1 MSAILLLI
9 IKMWIIYLCVFSPK
23 NFDVLFRVNISI
35 KQKQTTDH
43 CLFTTMYGIPQNSHL
58 GAAVWWE
65 ERKLRKSCIRSGD
78 EEPVFVLTVRRSRV
92 QEASIKP
99 SWYKTH
105 TVTRAHLSGL
115 WHARCWIG
123 THLHYAFGLQA
134 AGMDASVMVG
144 RGTGGA
150 AVFILIVFIV
160 LLGARSSRAQKG
172 TWTSEGG

>member
-1 MSAILLLI
+1 
-9 IKMWIIYLCVFSPK
+9 
-23 NFDVLFRVNISI
+23 
-35 KQKQTTDH
+35 
-43 CLFTTMYGIPQNSHL
+43 MYGIPQTSHL

-65 ERKLRKSCIRSGD
+65 ERKLRKSCNRSRN
-78 EEPVFVLTVRRSRV
+78 EETVFVPTVRRSRI

-99 SWYKTH
+99 SWYWTH
-105 TVTRAHLSGL
+105 THTHTHTHWRALIRTVTRD
-115 WHARCWIG
+115 WIR
-123 THLHYAFGLQA
+123 TLLHYAFGLQA

-172 TWTSEGG
+172 TWSSERVKVLGVAKLLLNGFTTTLGFRTDCGFTTNSWGGVGVAVNDPDW